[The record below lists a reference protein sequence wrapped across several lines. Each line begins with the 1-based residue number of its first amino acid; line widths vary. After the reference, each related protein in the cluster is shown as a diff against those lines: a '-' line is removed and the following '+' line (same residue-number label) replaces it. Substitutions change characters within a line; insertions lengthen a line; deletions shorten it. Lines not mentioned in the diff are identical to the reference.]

1 MSTAMELGAMMRG
14 RASTTGA
21 DGVLPFE
28 RLPAGKYQFTV
39 TKGDK
44 TITKSA
50 NIVDGATAEIV
61 VKME

>member
-1 MSTAMELGAMMRG
+1 MMRG

-61 VKME
+61 DKME